1 MIFIIEGIVLC
12 ALFTL
17 MVYIMSRNPIKTLYN
32 YPPKIQE
39 RVMFLDEYKDQIPT
53 KKNKVVAKVGA
64 SLLFVVILAL
74 ILRFINGYTTF
85 LQTFGYGFLLWTIV
99 NAYDAIVL
107 DIIWFCHDP
116 QFVFK
121 GTEDMVDEYHDYW
134 FHIKGFFIGEGL
146 AIVVCALAGL
156 VVSLMPYGGIEQPA
170 NVPDT
175 VEVQEAIVEE
185 DSEEEV
191 GMILQIDGK
200 EIPVTW
206 EDNASVGALR
216 ELAVDGLEIQMSM
229 YGGFEQ
235 VGSLGESL
243 PRNDKQTTTKSG
255 DIVLYSGNQIVIFY
269 GSNSWAYTRL
279 GHISDKDESQME
291 ELLSNGDETVTISAK
306 N

>member
-1 MIFIIEGIVLC
+1 MILAIEGIVLC

-39 RVMFLDEYKDQIPT
+39 RVMSLDDYKNQIPT
-53 KKNKVVAKVGA
+53 QKNKAVAKVGA
-64 SLLFVVILAL
+64 SLLFVVIFAL

-85 LQTFGYGFLLWTIV
+85 LQAFGYGFLLWTIV

-121 GTEDMVDEYHDYW
+121 GTEDMVDEYHNYW

-146 AIVVCALAGL
+146 AIVVCALAALL
-156 VVSLMPYGGIEQPA
+156 VSVMPYGSTEQPS

-185 DSEEEV
+185 DSEEEAE
-191 GMILQIDGK
+191 MILQIDGR

-206 EDNASVGALR
+206 EDNASVDALR
-216 ELAVDGLEIQMSM
+216 ELAADGMEIQMSM

-235 VGSLGESL
+235 VGSIGQSIA
-243 PRNDKQTTTKSG
+243 RDDKQTTTSAG
-255 DIVLYSGNQIVIFY
+255 DIVLYSGNQIVVFY

-279 GHISDKDESQME
+279 GKINLSEDELT
-291 ELLSNGDETVTISAK
+291 ELLGNGDVVLKLAQ
-306 N
+306 